1 MLSRKQIW
9 RKTRSNS
16 AAARPRDGNPSVD
29 DLANISE
36 SKSDSEQNLVSG
48 TEPSGPKRLR
58 SALNLTNM
66 LSESDKARRPKDN
79 RTMRFSSTVH
89 ICLIPSRS
97 ELRTLVAELFWRA
110 EDYVTFKSDAVGE
123 LRVYLTANGITAR
136 EAIFKLYQPHDEERR
151 QWTKCYESSREDRGE
166 KDSETDKEESS
177 NNSETTTGD
186 EEEQEGLEN
195 YNSDDDD
202 EPTYGNDTE
211 GLNRFSGLKTDIE
224 LNAQTKDRSGSLTK
238 MPTKT
243 PSGGANSDNQ
253 HVWAVKWKPKAP

>member
-9 RKTRSNS
+9 RKTRSN
-16 AAARPRDGNPSVD
+16 AVVARPRDESSPADGQ
-29 DLANISE
+29 ANIIE
-36 SKSDSEQNLVSG
+36 SKSESEQNSISVQKPG
-48 TEPSGPKRLR
+48 TPKRLR
-58 SALNLTNM
+58 SALNLANL

-97 ELRTLVAELFWRA
+97 ELRSLVDELYWRA
-110 EDYVTFKSDAVGE
+110 EDYVTFKSDAVCE
-123 LRVYLTANGITAR
+123 LRIYLTANGITAR

-151 QWTKCYESSREDRGE
+151 LWTKCSESNGVEKGD

-177 NNSETTTGD
+177 HNSDTTIGE
-186 EEEQEGLEN
+186 EEEQDGLGN
-195 YNSDDDD
+195 YNSDEDD

-224 LNAQTKDRSGSLTK
+224 LNAQTKERSGSLTK

-243 PSGGANSDNQ
+243 PAGGANADNQ
-253 HVWAVKWKPKAP
+253 HVWAVNWKPKAP